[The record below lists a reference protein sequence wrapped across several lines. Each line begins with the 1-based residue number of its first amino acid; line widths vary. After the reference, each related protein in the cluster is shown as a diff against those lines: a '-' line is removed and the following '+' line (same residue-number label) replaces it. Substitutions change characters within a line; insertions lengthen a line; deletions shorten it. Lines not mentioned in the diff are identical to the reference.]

1 MLQLLFALGGGF
13 GAVARFGVGHLM
25 PQRWPLATL
34 AVNVAG
40 SFLLGLLLSQAA
52 VQPDAF
58 RQLLIGFTGGFTT
71 FSTFAT
77 QTLNLGQDHA
87 LRYRLPLAL
96 ANVVL
101 NLAGSVAAFW
111 SGMALF

>member
-1 MLQLLFALGGGF
+1 MLQLFFALGGGL
-13 GAVARFGVGHLM
+13 GAVARFGAGQLL

-34 AVNVAG
+34 VVNVLG
-40 SFLLGLLLSQAA
+40 SFLLGLLLSRATA
-52 VQPDAF
+52 QPDAL
-58 RQLLIGFTGGFTT
+58 RQVLIGFTGGFTT

-96 ANVVL
+96 ANVAL
-101 NLAGSVAAFW
+101 NLAGSVGAFW
-111 SGMALF
+111 LGMALL